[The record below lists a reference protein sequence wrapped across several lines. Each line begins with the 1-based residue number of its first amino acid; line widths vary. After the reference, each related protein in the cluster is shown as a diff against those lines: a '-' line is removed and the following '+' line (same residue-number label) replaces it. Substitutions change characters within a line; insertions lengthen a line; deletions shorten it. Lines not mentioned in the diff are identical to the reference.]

1 MMLVRRNP
9 GYLRPGNFDSFDN
22 MMNSL
27 MGGVLD
33 SENSW
38 SPKVDIVERE
48 KDYFFL
54 VELPGLEKDDVK
66 LTVENGVLTLKGERK
81 QFETGKGDEFS
92 RRERLYGKFERS
104 FNLPDDINIEKVD
117 AKMKNGVLELTV
129 TKKPEA
135 LPKEI
140 EIKLS

>member
-9 GYLRPGNFDSFDN
+9 RYLTTRNFDSFDN
-22 MMNSL
+22 LMNNF
-27 MGGVLD
+27 MTGVFD
-33 SENSW
+33 SEAVW

-48 KDYFFL
+48 KDYLFL
-54 VELPGLEKDDVK
+54 VELPGLEKSEVK
-66 LTVENGVLTLKGERK
+66 LTVENGMLTLKGERK
-81 QFETGKGDEFS
+81 ELETGKGDEFS
-92 RRERLYGKFERS
+92 RRERFYGKFERT
-104 FNLPDDINIEKVD
+104 FNLPDDINVD
-117 AKMKNGVLELTV
+117 KITAKMKNGVLELAI